1 MGILIEAPSR
11 RQDATGMPAN
21 SPAAASAG
29 EPAGALHIREVVRIT
44 GLRREQ
50 LYMWQRRYG
59 FPAPLRDTF
68 GDRVYPAD
76 QVARLKLIKQLLSEG
91 WRAGAVVPLADS
103 ALQSMVGLAVAEP
116 APLPVEISS
125 AVRLLAEHR
134 VGEMQNHLSKLLVG
148 QGLRKFLE
156 QTLIP
161 LNEAVHERVVR
172 GEMQTYQELRFS
184 DLAQR
189 LLRDVT
195 RLVRPTRDA
204 RQILLAT
211 PPNDPNQLGL
221 AILELLL
228 FTEGINC
235 LTLGTGVPAQEIA
248 GAAEAYNAALV
259 VLLFDRGIS
268 GKIAGQEI
276 RSLRRSLPANVPLIV
291 SGRAV
296 NLLAKPIDNVQ
307 AAADFNSVMA
317 TLRAR
322 GVLPAAPVTRVPDLP
337 GESQTA

>member
-1 MGILIEAPSR
+1 MGILIKAPAR
-11 RQDATGMPAN
+11 RRELPTEFTEVPVAMADAR
-21 SPAAASAG
+21 
-29 EPAGALHIREVVRIT
+29 GALHIREVVRIT

-59 FPAPLRDTF
+59 FPAPLRDGF
-68 GDRVYPAD
+68 GDRIYPPD
-76 QVARLKLIKQLLSEG
+76 QIARLKVIKQLLSEG
-91 WRAGAVVPLADS
+91 WRAGAVVPLAES
-103 ALQSMVGLAVAEP
+103 ALQSMLGIAVEDP
-116 APLPVEISS
+116 APLPDEIEA
-125 AVRLLAEHR
+125 AVKLLAEHR
-134 VGEMQNHLSKLLVG
+134 VGELQNHLSKLLVG
-148 QGLRKFLE
+148 QGLRRFLE

-161 LNEAVHERVVR
+161 LNEAVHEHVVR
-172 GEMQTYQELRFS
+172 GEMQNFQELRFA

-204 RQILLAT
+204 RPVLLAT

-235 LTLGTGVPAQEIA
+235 LTLGSGVPAQEIA
-248 GAAEAYNAALV
+248 GAARAYKVALV

-276 RSLRRSLPANVPLIV
+276 RSLRASLPAELPLVV

-296 NLLAKPIDNVQ
+296 NLLAKPI
-307 AAADFNSVMA
+307 AA
-317 TLRAR
+317 
-322 GVLPAAPVTRVPDLP
+322 
-337 GESQTA
+337 

>member
-1 MGILIEAPSR
+1 MGILIKAPSR
-11 RQDATGMPAN
+11 RTEPRPAGLDT
-21 SPAAASAG
+21 PAPVG
-29 EPAGALHIREVVRIT
+29 NLRGALHIREVVRTT

-59 FPAPLRDTF
+59 FPAPLRDGF
-68 GDRVYPAD
+68 GDRVYPPD

-91 WRAGAVVPLADS
+91 WRAGAVVPLSDT
-103 ALQSMVGLAVAEP
+103 ALNSMLGLAVDEP
-116 APLPVEISS
+116 SPLPSEIET
-125 AVRLLAEHR
+125 AVKLLAQHR
-134 VGEMQNHLSKLLVG
+134 TGEMQNHLSKLLVG
-148 QGLRKFLE
+148 QGLRRFLE
-156 QTLIP
+156 KTLIP

-172 GEMQTYQELRFS
+172 GEMQIFQELRFA
-184 DLAQR
+184 DMAQR

-204 RQILLAT
+204 KLVLLAT

-228 FTEGINC
+228 FTDGVNC
-235 LTLGTGVPAQEIA
+235 MTLGAGVPGQEIA
-248 GAAEAYNAALV
+248 GAASAYKVSAV

-276 RSLRRSLPANVPLIV
+276 RSLRQAMPAGMPLVV

-296 NLLAKPIDNVQ
+296 NLLAKPIPDVRT
-307 AAADFNSVMA
+307 AVDFDTVMTA
-317 TLRAR
+317 IREMN
-322 GVLPAAPVTRVPDLP
+322 VLPAKPVSLVGVEG
-337 GESQTA
+337 GEPKSA

>member
-1 MGILIEAPSR
+1 MGILIKAPTR
-11 RQDATGMPAN
+11 RREPTLAPVDMQG
-21 SPAAASAG
+21 ASG
-29 EPAGALHIREVVRIT
+29 DTRGSLHIREVVRIT

-59 FPAPLRDTF
+59 FPNPLRDAF
-68 GDRVYPAD
+68 GDRVYPPD

-103 ALQSMVGLAVAEP
+103 ALQSMLGLAVDEP
-116 APLPVEISS
+116 TPLPSEIET
-125 AVRLLAEHR
+125 AVKLLSQHR
-134 VGEMQNHLSKLLVG
+134 VGELQNHLSKLLVG

-172 GEMQTYQELRFS
+172 GEMQNFQELRFA

-204 RQILLAT
+204 RHVLLAT

-228 FTEGINC
+228 FTEGVNC
-235 LTLGTGVPAQEIA
+235 LSLGAGVPAQEIA
-248 GAAEAYNAALV
+248 GAASAYKVALV

-276 RSLRRSLPANVPLIV
+276 RGLRAALPPELPLVV

-296 NLLAKPIDNVQ
+296 NLLAKPIPD
-307 AAADFNSVMA
+307 AHTAADFSSVMA
-317 TLRAR
+317 KMRAL
-322 GVLPAAPVTRVPDLP
+322 GVLPATPVSLVGVLPDLP
-337 GESQTA
+337 QRA

>member
-1 MGILIEAPSR
+1 MGILIKAPSR
-11 RQDATGMPAN
+11 RTEPRLAALDTPA
-21 SPAAASAG
+21 PAG
-29 EPAGALHIREVVRIT
+29 DLRGALHIREVVRTT

-59 FPAPLRDTF
+59 FPSPLRDPF
-68 GDRVYPAD
+68 GDRVYPPD
-76 QVARLKLIKQLLSEG
+76 QVSRLKLIKQLLSEG
-91 WRAGAVVPLADS
+91 WRAGAVVPLSDT
-103 ALQSMVGLAVAEP
+103 ALHSMLGLAVDAP
-116 APLPVEISS
+116 TPLPQEIET
-125 AVRLLAEHR
+125 AVKLLSQHR

-148 QGLRKFLE
+148 QGLRRFLE

-172 GEMQTYQELRFS
+172 GEMQNFQELRFA

-204 RQILLAT
+204 KLVLLAT

-228 FTEGINC
+228 FTDGVNC
-235 LTLGTGVPAQEIA
+235 LTLGAGVPAQEIA
-248 GAAEAYNAALV
+248 GAATAYKVAGV

-276 RSLRRSLPANVPLIV
+276 RSLRQALPPTMPLMV

-296 NLLAKPIDNVQ
+296 NLLAKPIPDVRT
-307 AAADFNSVMA
+307 AVDFSSVMA
-317 TLRAR
+317 SIRDL
-322 GVLPAAPVTRVPDLP
+322 GVLPASPVALVGVVPP
-337 GESQTA
+337 EPQRA